1 MAKTLGGGLADL
13 LPDELGEP
21 VEEAIDSITES
32 LESGGLEDAG
42 ETVVKT
48 FDNVIKVVGELA
60 DVALPPLTKA
70 VDFAG
75 EHLELIAASAT
86 TAFAAFKG
94 YKVVTEAND
103 ALSKGASVWKTASA
117 AVDAYNIRS
126 NGLYGTGSYF
136 KRYPYNRTG
145 SCWSS
150 DRQDFT
156 CNGGT
161 DSVECGDECKPDRL
175 TGDGDRSTGGWAWCI

>member
-1 MAKTLGGGLADL
+1 MADTAVDFIESFVDGIGKNKKKLVGAAVDMAKTLGGGLADL

-32 LESGGLEDAG
+32 LESEGLEDAG

-75 EHLELIAASAT
+75 
-86 TAFAAFKG
+86 
-94 YKVVTEAND
+94 
-103 ALSKGASVWKTASA
+103 
-117 AVDAYNIRS
+117 RS
-126 NGLYGTGSYF
+126 IWN
-136 KRYPYNRTG
+136 
-145 SCWSS
+145 
-150 DRQDFT
+150 
-156 CNGGT
+156 
-161 DSVECGDECKPDRL
+161 
-175 TGDGDRSTGGWAWCI
+175 

>member
-1 MAKTLGGGLADL
+1 MTWQRRLAEVSADL

-70 VDFAG
+70 VDF
-75 EHLELIAASAT
+75 
-86 TAFAAFKG
+86 
-94 YKVVTEAND
+94 TE
-103 ALSKGASVWKTASA
+103 
-117 AVDAYNIRS
+117 NIW
-126 NGLYGTGSYF
+126 N
-136 KRYPYNRTG
+136 
-145 SCWSS
+145 
-150 DRQDFT
+150 
-156 CNGGT
+156 
-161 DSVECGDECKPDRL
+161 
-175 TGDGDRSTGGWAWCI
+175 